1 MKTSGKRGFRKNL
14 ALILRGYRV
23 VFAVWGK
30 YIPWNLLQ
38 AAVSA
43 VMPFFSLYMTRAII
57 DELTTTRDIRTLTTL
72 ALVTLIG
79 LLLIRIVHRL
89 IQGRVHVYGSDTW
102 RKDLLFY
109 LKTQNHLRFD
119 VLENPDITLL
129 RESIFSAKYAT
140 GGGLQILL
148 WNIDILFRSII
159 DIVFSVCLT
168 FSLFSLHSAVSGAQS
183 GFLRWVQ
190 SPVSALI
197 VLALIIANAAISIV
211 TTNAETQK
219 VNHEWQELARQNT
232 RFSCL
237 THIFSADAYLFKM
250 HPLILRA
257 EEKLTRPAY
266 ILRAQKHKIK
276 YGTIR
281 IVWNHLMMAALYTF
295 IAAKVYVG
303 DIGIGSFLLYQG
315 TVARFIAAVSEVALI
330 VGKLIQNNDPLEKL
344 FEYLDLPSDDRG
356 GIGHVG
362 CIDAAHPIEIEFQ
375 DVSYRYPGSN
385 QDAVSHASFRI
396 RQGQSLA
403 LVGPNGS
410 GKSTMIKLL
419 CRLYTPTA
427 GRILLNGVDIAL
439 LDHREYIALLSV
451 VFQDLKLFSFSIGE
465 NLSADSNYDRAKA
478 QAAMETVGLGAY
490 LASLEDG
497 LDTYLHKDYV
507 KKGVNVSGG
516 EAQKIAIARAVYK
529 DAPVYVFDEPTASLD
544 AIAEAEVYR
553 QFHTIRTNKTSIFI
567 SHRLSSCRFC
577 DEIIVLDHGA
587 IVQTGS
593 HDALVKVENGLYHTL
608 WQTQAQYYVE
618 ET

>member
-1 MKTSGKRGFRKNL
+1 M
-14 ALILRGYRV
+14 
-23 VFAVWGK
+23 
-30 YIPWNLLQ
+30 
-38 AAVSA
+38 
-43 VMPFFSLYMTRAII
+43 
-57 DELTTTRDIRTLTTL
+57 
-72 ALVTLIG
+72 
-79 LLLIRIVHRL
+79 
-89 IQGRVHVYGSDTW
+89 
-102 RKDLLFY
+102 
-109 LKTQNHLRFD
+109 
-119 VLENPDITLL
+119 
-129 RESIFSAKYAT
+129 
-140 GGGLQILL
+140 
-148 WNIDILFRSII
+148 
-159 DIVFSVCLT
+159 
-168 FSLFSLHSAVSGAQS
+168 
-183 GFLRWVQ
+183 Q
-190 SPVSALI
+190 SPLSALI

-219 VNHEWQELARQNT
+219 VDHEWQELARQNT

-396 RQGQSLA
+396 RQWQSLA

-427 GRILLNGVDIAL
+427 GRILLNGVDIAS

-516 EAQKIAIARAVYK
+516 ESQKIAIARAVYK

-567 SHRLSSCRFC
+567 SCRFS